1 MRSMQNP
8 AYKVKVVMER
18 VPIQNRWASV
28 QWRVAAVLPDEAE
41 DPTISRE
48 TAAGDVLRVTHGGLL
63 LGIFRDEAEGY
74 FLNLQSPEPSIFAI
88 WRWNEDESEAI
99 PSMVTLSYNEAA
111 RWMDSQEKVERV
123 EMPVALYQTLS
134 DWVSANYQPPRK
146 KQRVRPASFESKE
159 GRYDSTMGH
168 KQS

>member
-8 AYKVKVVMER
+8 AYQVMVVMER

-28 QWRVAAVLPDEAE
+28 VWRVAAVVPDEGRVGE
-41 DPTISRE
+41 PVRE
-48 TAAGDVLRVTHGGLL
+48 ELADGLL
-63 LGIFRDEAEGY
+63 RITYPGLELGIFRDEAEGY
-74 FLNLQSPEPSIFAI
+74 FLNLQSPEPSIFAV

-123 EMPVALYQTLS
+123 EMPIALYQTLS
-134 DWVSANYQPPRK
+134 TWVAENYEPPRK
-146 KQRVRPASFESKE
+146 KQRVRPASFSSKE
-159 GRYDSTMGH
+159 GRYDSTMG
-168 KQS
+168 KERS